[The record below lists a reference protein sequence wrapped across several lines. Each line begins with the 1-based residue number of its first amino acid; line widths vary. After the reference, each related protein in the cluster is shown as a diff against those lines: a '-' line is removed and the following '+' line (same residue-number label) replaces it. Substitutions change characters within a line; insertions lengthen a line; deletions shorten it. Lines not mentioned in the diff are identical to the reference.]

1 MDQLIN
7 YKYNELFG
15 KPILPK
21 ANFDLL
27 TNHWLAGFADA
38 DGSFGIYINKSK
50 THKLGYNI
58 TLPFRIKQKYP
69 ELLILVKQHLGGN
82 VYQFKDKMFSSTNF
96 KVAYNVAN
104 YFDIYHL
111 LNASKWINYIKW
123 RKAYRII
130 QRKEHLTVN
139 GLAKIRKLQEN
150 LRD

>member
-1 MDQLIN
+1 
-7 YKYNELFG
+7 
-15 KPILPK
+15 
-21 ANFDLL
+21 
-27 TNHWLAGFADA
+27 
-38 DGSFGIYINKSK
+38 
-50 THKLGYNI
+50 
-58 TLPFRIKQKYP
+58 
-69 ELLILVKQHLGGN
+69 
-82 VYQFKDKMFSSTNF
+82 MFSYSSTNF

-130 QRKEHLTVN
+130 QRKEHLTLD